1 MLSNLFIFW
10 SNCKVGTEKGFPLP
24 PDLAEFYYI
33 RKYEL
38 ILDLSQSKGL
48 LCFSHLLLIVI
59 NHKLLPGTRGQWGF
73 LHIVILLN
81 FFPQKSPG
89 WLSEVLTQRDKISS
103 TKTPRKAIFHIVEY
117 VRFTYAMKTIIIE
130 SIRILA
136 HGIYERGE
144 TIWNMILFY

>member
-48 LCFSHLLLIVI
+48 LCFSYLLLIVI
-59 NHKLLPGTRGQWGF
+59 NHKLLVSTRGEWGF
-73 LHIVILLN
+73 LHIISLLN
-81 FFPQKSPG
+81 FFPKS
-89 WLSEVLTQRDKISS
+89 
-103 TKTPRKAIFHIVEY
+103 H
-117 VRFTYAMKTIIIE
+117 
-130 SIRILA
+130 LA
-136 HGIYERGE
+136 GSVKC
-144 TIWNMILFY
+144 